1 MTYRYAWI
9 TSVRMPFRSM
19 KNELAIYFSVLVVSA
34 RYRNTLVLCGFS
46 LVPIRHFADLVE
58 FFILNFSFFGKTFL
72 LNHLAYIF
80 AVKFRLVWL
89 GPLWK
94 SLEVILLFLFIK
106 IGNFFKFEICRIRR
120 SGKFELKIRWVH
132 VY

>member
-1 MTYRYAWI
+1 MWVFT
-9 TSVRMPFRSM
+9 
-19 KNELAIYFSVLVVSA
+19 
-34 RYRNTLVLCGFS
+34 C
-46 LVPIRHFADLVE
+46 ADPALRRPSRI
-58 FFILNFSFFGKTFL
+58 FILNFSFFGKTFL

-106 IGNFFKFEICRIRR
+106 LETFSNSKFVE
-120 SGKFELKIRWVH
+120 
-132 VY
+132 

>member
-1 MTYRYAWI
+1 MWVFT
-9 TSVRMPFRSM
+9 
-19 KNELAIYFSVLVVSA
+19 
-34 RYRNTLVLCGFS
+34 C
-46 LVPIRHFADLVE
+46 ADPALRRPSRI
-58 FFILNFSFFGKTFL
+58 FILNFSFFGKTFL

-120 SGKFELKIRWVH
+120 SGKFEN
-132 VY
+132 

>member
-58 FFILNFSFFGKTFL
+58 FLFLTLVSLENPFL

-89 GPLWK
+89 GPLWE

-106 IGNFFKFEICRIRR
+106 LETFSNSKFV
-120 SGKFELKIRWVH
+120 ELDILGSL
-132 VY
+132 